1 MVEFSARRISM
12 APAEI
17 QPNKI
22 GRKGERK
29 KSDEEGEGN
38 EKVKEG
44 REERRKGKMQ
54 WVVTE
59 NRDNTSPV
67 TKQNVVHVI
76 SWGEQQCTHNT

>member
-1 MVEFSARRISM
+1 M
-12 APAEI
+12 ALAEI

-44 REERRKGKMQ
+44 REERRKGKM
-54 WVVTE
+54 TRPFLC
-59 NRDNTSPV
+59 N
-67 TKQNVVHVI
+67 I
-76 SWGEQQCTHNT
+76 ST

>member
-29 KSDEEGEGN
+29 KSDGAGVEGGAGVGEGN
-38 EKVKEG
+38 EKAKEDG
-44 REERRKGKMQ
+44 EERRKGKM
-54 WVVTE
+54 TRPFLC
-59 NRDNTSPV
+59 N
-67 TKQNVVHVI
+67 I
-76 SWGEQQCTHNT
+76 STWQKGRNKTYFEGG

>member
-29 KSDEEGEGN
+29 KRDGVGEGRGG
-38 EKVKEG
+38 G
-44 REERRKGKMQ
+44 RE
-54 WVVTE
+54 
-59 NRDNTSPV
+59 
-67 TKQNVVHVI
+67 
-76 SWGEQQCTHNT
+76 

>member
-44 REERRKGKMQ
+44 REERRKGKM
-54 WVVTE
+54 TRPFLC
-59 NRDNTSPV
+59 N
-67 TKQNVVHVI
+67 I
-76 SWGEQQCTHNT
+76 ST